1 MTSVHIDDKKNF
13 KAWMHEFKAWQM
25 EYGDDEHEYD
35 GSDPYKYDDEEIDGG
50 WDYTQHMDG
59 PEPARPG
66 KFCFLSF
73 RFLML
78 KINVIISR
86 RRYG

>member
-35 GSDPYKYDDEEIDGG
+35 GGDPYKYDDEEEDE
-50 WDYTQHMDG
+50 WDY
-59 PEPARPG
+59 EPARPG
-66 KFCFLSF
+66 EFCFF
-73 RFLML
+73 IIQIF
-78 KINVIISR
+78 NV
-86 RRYG
+86 GK